1 MAADFEAA
9 CTDMAMVRER
19 VELVVAPDLSNDAV
33 VDLYSKWA
41 RHYDQVGLHSYHLFT
56 FALLCKSV

>member
-41 RHYDQVGLHSYHLFT
+41 RHYDQVCEVLYDHYESIN
-56 FALLCKSV
+56 